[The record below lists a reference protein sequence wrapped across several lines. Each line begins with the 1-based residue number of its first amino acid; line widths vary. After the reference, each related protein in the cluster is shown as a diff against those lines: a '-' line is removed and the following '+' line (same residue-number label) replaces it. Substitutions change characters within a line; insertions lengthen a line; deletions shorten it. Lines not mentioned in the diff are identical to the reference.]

1 MTDQRFRAW
10 FSDVGFTCRVLIIA
24 DMLDEWADT
33 WGAGRDSDFTAAID
47 EVRETA
53 LLEMERW
60 QTVGGASGYFLT
72 KRPPPPLSIGGS
84 AWLDITNDPSP
95 GTEEPIE

>member
-1 MTDQRFRAW
+1 MTDQGFRAW

-33 WGAGRDSDFTAAID
+33 WEAGINSDFRAAID

-53 LLEMERW
+53 ILEMVRW
-60 QTVGGASGYFLT
+60 AGVGTARGYFLT
-72 KRPPPPLSIGGS
+72 KSPPPPLSIGAS